1 MYSFS
6 PEREEKRIR
15 AYIVKRII
23 IAIFVLFALS
33 LLLYAL
39 IRIMPGDYV
48 QNSIAGSGRLTAQAK
63 EQMIRS
69 YGLDSSVAE
78 GYIQWITNSIR
89 GDFGSSFLYKRPVT
103 EVIGNGLLTTLLIS
117 VTALVIQL
125 VLALFLGMRAAFQTG
140 IKWKLFFNA
149 LTVLSI
155 SLPVFFVALLLQK
168 WLALDMGLFPLQGQ
182 ISLKYEY
189 RGVLYIIDVMNH
201 LALPILTLVI
211 TGVGGTARYIKE
223 HTELILSS
231 DFVFGAMA
239 RGFGRKQIT
248 RYHVLP
254 NLRVLLA
261 VIIGREIPGLLTKTL
276 IVEEIFALNGL
287 GTSVFAGL
295 AMGDIPLIMGFSVL
309 LAFIVLFCALF
320 EDIAYALSDPRIR
333 LGKGGAYY
341 GS

>member
-1 MYSFS
+1 LFS
-6 PEREEKRIR
+6 LEREEKKIR
-15 AYIVKRII
+15 GYIVKRII
-23 IAIFVLFALS
+23 IGVFVLFVLS

-48 QNSIAGSGRLTAQAK
+48 QNSVAGSGRFTAQAK

-69 YGLDSSVAE
+69 YGLDISIAE
-78 GYIQWITNSIR
+78 GYMQWITNSIR
-89 GDFGSSFLYKRPVT
+89 GEFGTSFLFKRPVAQ
-103 EVIGNGLLTTLLIS
+103 VIGDGLFTTLLIS
-117 VTALVIQL
+117 VTALAIQL
-125 VLALFLGMRAAFQTG
+125 LLALFLGIRSAFQTG
-140 IKWKLFFNA
+140 IKWKLCFNT
-149 LTVLSI
+149 LTVLSV

-168 WLALDMGLFPLQGQ
+168 WLALDIALFPLQGQ
-182 ISLKYEY
+182 VSLKYEY
-189 RGVLYIIDVMNH
+189 TGALYIADVMNH
-201 LALPILTLVI
+201 LALPIITLVL
-211 TGVGGTARYIKE
+211 TGVGATARYIEK
-223 HTELILSS
+223 HTEQILAS
-231 DFVFGAMA
+231 DFVFGAIA

-261 VIIGREIPGLLTKTL
+261 VIIGREIPGLLTRTL

-309 LAFIVLFCALF
+309 LAFIVLLSALF

-333 LGKGGAYY
+333 LDKGGAYY
-341 GS
+341 GT